1 MFSVHFF
8 PEDFFFF
15 FLPNIW
21 KWLFCAC
28 CVSVDMVMC
37 LVLFFLVKWFIFF
50 LELSLVVWKSALI
63 VLIHFLNRP
72 PQSSNKP
79 KKILIRAL
87 TCRRSFFSFSF
98 LFFSVFFVLF
108 CFFNGTCVFAP
119 FLQNLL
125 EQQKKFSKDDFIG
138 WNIYLE
144 RRLCIRVDVEMCF
157 LE

>member
-1 MFSVHFF
+1 MQRCFLFTFF
-8 PEDFFFF
+8 LRIFFFF
-15 FLPNIW
+15 AKYLKITFLCLLCECW
-21 KWLFCAC
+21 YGDVF
-28 CVSVDMVMC
+28 SVV
-37 LVLFFLVKWFIFF
+37 VFFLVKWFLFF
-50 LELSLVVWKSALI
+50 LELSLAVWKSALI

-79 KKILIRAL
+79 KKFDKSSHLQAV
-87 TCRRSFFSFSF
+87 FFSFS
-98 LFFSVFFVLF
+98 VFFFWV
-108 CFFNGTCVFAP
+108 FFNGTCVFAP